1 MPRPGYALSSFNPRS
16 VPLVLPWWYR
26 ADQVHLVGS
35 KADIIFDL
43 SGHSRDQLQAVDAN
57 RWVWSA
63 TSGPHSTAGLI
74 GTGTQFSST
83 AGNVDLSAAT
93 QLTSIFVVKPNNLDA
108 AGTDLLGILSDAT
121 NTFESIE
128 YEADGSAG
136 QDFFQVIEA
145 NAAFTATS
153 DTTSP
158 NPAAQNSPVIVE
170 FTADQ
175 TIPSAQTNIWING
188 VLGAQ
193 NRIVDQ
199 NVTGGFQSLR
209 YWLGMNFNIPAQG
222 WKGVIAENFAY
233 IGLLTAQQ
241 RKNLYRAYL
250 GPRYN
255 ITVP

>member
-1 MPRPGYALSSFNPRS
+1 MERDEWS
-16 VPLVLPWWYR
+16 
-26 ADQVHLVGS
+26 QQ
-35 KADIIFDL
+35 
-43 SGHSRDQLQAVDAN
+43 HSRSHWNRYAILVYSWKRRSQRCYSVD
-57 RWVWSA
+57 
-63 TSGPHSTAGLI
+63 
-74 GTGTQFSST
+74 
-83 AGNVDLSAAT
+83 VD
-93 QLTSIFVVKPNNLDA
+93 F
-108 AGTDLLGILSDAT
+108 LSDAT

-199 NVTGGFQSLR
+199 NVTGGFQNLR

-222 WKGVIAENFAY
+222 WKGVISENFAY

-250 GPRYN
+250 GQRYK